1 VYRFASVVPEA
12 NIAVL
17 TPTGQTYDQAYAL
30 YLDNIAFQAPKDPK
44 IEAELN
50 AIAVQLTTLHSTID
64 NLLST
69 AENDYLNFVINGQ
82 GKLTFGLDGIFF
94 EDPRDIRMSSE
105 LVSSATASFAC
116 KFCAKV

>member
-1 VYRFASVVPEA
+1 MVPEA

-30 YLDNIAFQAPKDPK
+30 YLDNISFQVPNDPR

-50 AIAVQLTTLHSTID
+50 ATAAQLTTLRATID

-82 GKLTFGLDGIFF
+82 GKLTLGLDGNFF
-94 EDPRDIRMSSE
+94 EDRRDMRMSSE
-105 LVSSATASFAC
+105 LISSAIPSFTW
-116 KFCAKV
+116 KFCAKYRH

>member
-1 VYRFASVVPEA
+1 VVPEA
-12 NIAVL
+12 NIAIL

-30 YLDNIAFQAPKDPK
+30 YLDNIAFQVPKDPK

-50 AIAVQLTTLHSTID
+50 ATAAQLTTLRSTID

-82 GKLTFGLDGIFF
+82 GKLTYDLHGIFF
-94 EDPRDIRMSSE
+94 EDPERYE
-105 LVSSATASFAC
+105 NVFGAC
-116 KFCAKV
+116 FEHDCIFRLQILC